1 MPLIT
6 MIFLIALSLLGCSQV
21 NRESQDYYH
30 QKSSAD
36 PIMRHGIVP
45 IEQVATSQKPSM
57 TFDAIKANA
66 GEKVYQKNCLEC
78 HGPKGEGNGER
89 AAKEGLKPRNLIEIV
104 RQVPEF
110 KFYISVSQ
118 WKGQMPGWKNAL
130 DEKELE
136 AIGHY
141 LKKLAQ

>member
-1 MPLIT
+1 
-6 MIFLIALSLLGCSQV
+6 
-21 NRESQDYYH
+21 
-30 QKSSAD
+30 
-36 PIMRHGIVP
+36 
-45 IEQVATSQKPSM
+45 
-57 TFDAIKANA
+57 
-66 GEKVYQKNCLEC
+66 
-78 HGPKGEGNGER
+78 
-89 AAKEGLKPRNLIEIV
+89 
-104 RQVPEF
+104 VPEF